1 MDLTAVKQI
10 VQDTPHMSLAKART
24 ITSFIREHD
33 LRDILELGFRFGV
46 STTYM
51 AGALQDLDGGH
62 ITAIDLEIVRDGEE
76 NIERFL
82 DEAGLRSL
90 VTVHYEPTSYTWRLM
105 RMLEEDTGPRFD
117 FCYLDGAHD
126 WFVDGFAF
134 FLVDRL
140 LRPGGWIIFDDLD
153 WTFASSGTLS
163 QTERVR
169 AMPDDERVT
178 PQVRKV
184 YELLVKT
191 HPSYGNFQVVD
202 DWAYAQKLRTPAA
215 SGGQREVVRE
225 VVVQRERYGLGAV
238 VVNAARRARRR
249 LAR

>member
-1 MDLTAVKQI
+1 MDVAAVKQI
-10 VQDTPHMSLAKART
+10 VKDTPHMSRAKAET
-24 ITSFIREHD
+24 ITAFVREHD
-33 LRDILELGFRFGV
+33 IADVLELGFRYGV
-46 STTYM
+46 STTYL
-51 AGALQDLDGGH
+51 AGVLQDLGRGHVTAVDLDLVRGG
-62 ITAIDLEIVRDGEE
+62 EQ

-82 DEAGLRSL
+82 ETAGLRDL
-90 VTVHYEPTSYTWRLM
+90 VTVHSEPTSYTWRLM
-105 RMLEEDTGPRFD
+105 RMLEEDPTPRFD

-153 WTFASSGTLS
+153 WTFAGSGTLS
-163 QTERVR
+163 RTERVA
-169 AMPDDERVT
+169 AMPADERET

-191 HPSYGNFQVVD
+191 HPGYGSFQVAE
-202 DWAYAQKLRTPAA
+202 DWAYAQKLAA
-215 SGGQREVVRE
+215 PSGGGQREIVRE

-238 VVNAARRARRR
+238 AVTAAKRARRR

>member
-1 MDLTAVKQI
+1 MDVAAVKQI
-10 VQDTPHMSLAKART
+10 VQDTPHMSLTKAET
-24 ITSFIREHD
+24 ITSFIREHELYD
-33 LRDILELGFRFGV
+33 VLELGFRFGV
-46 STTYM
+46 STTYL
-51 AGALQDLDGGH
+51 AGALQDAGRGH
-62 ITAIDLEIVRDGEE
+62 ITAVDLEIARDGEE

-82 DEAGLRSL
+82 DKAGLRDL

-105 RMLEEDTGPRFD
+105 KMLEEDPTPRFD

-153 WTFASSGTLS
+153 WTFAGSGTLS
-163 QTERVR
+163 QTERVL
-169 AMPDDERVT
+169 AMPEDERVT

-191 HPSYGNFQVVD
+191 HPGYGGFRTAD
-202 DWAYAQKLRTPAA
+202 DWAYAQKLQTPV
-215 SGGQREVVRE
+215 SGATREVVRE
-225 VVVQRERYGLGAV
+225 VVVERERYGLGAV
-238 VVNAARRARRR
+238 AVTAAKRARRR